1 MKHAL
6 EKQLTIGLVAT
17 LLIPFLLLS
26 GMEPVAEGLP
36 AHLQPLVG

>member
-17 LLIPFLLLS
+17 LLMAS
-26 GMEPVAEGLP
+26 PVFAETTTTVSDAIRL
-36 AHLQPLVG
+36 